1 MSHSS
6 PIVTVF
12 GVPIRVHIT
21 LWIFLPLIALN
32 FSGALGLGSILW
44 GALAAIGLFAS
55 VALHELG
62 HSMVAIAR
70 GYRVREILLL
80 PIGGVAQLEGL
91 PRNPWDEMLVAV
103 AGPVVS
109 LLLFLLL
116 GMLAWLAHLLHLATP
131 TLLFGMLSGINLMLA
146 LFNLLPSF
154 PMDGGRI
161 FRAWMTPRVG
171 RLEATR
177 RAATMGRVMAVLFG
191 LIGFF
196 QGNIFLMGIAVFI
209 YMAAAA
215 EYRMVIAREAYRL
228 GRTYQWPFREE
239 ELPVEDATI
248 SPPPYQR
255 RHIVYFVHPS
265 RLHRR
270 LFDEVLEKW
279 D

>member
-1 MSHSS
+1 MSSS
-6 PIVTVF
+6 TRIATIF

-32 FSGALGLGSILW
+32 FSGTLGLGSILW
-44 GALAAIGLFAS
+44 GALAATGLFAS

-62 HSMVAIAR
+62 HSIVAIAR
-70 GYRVREILLL
+70 GCRVREILLL

-91 PRNPWDEMLVAV
+91 PRNPRDEMLIAV
-103 AGPVVS
+103 AGPAVS
-109 LLLFLLL
+109 LLLFLSFGAVALFF
-116 GMLAWLAHLLHLATP
+116 HLLRLMTP
-131 TLLFGMLSGINLMLA
+131 ALLFGMLSGINLMLA

-177 RAATMGRVMAVLFG
+177 RAAIMGRVMAVLFG

-209 YMAAAA
+209 YVAAGA
-215 EYRMVIAREAYRL
+215 EYRMVAAREAYRL
-228 GRTYQWPFREE
+228 GRAYHWPSWEE
-239 ELPVEDATI
+239 ELPVEDVTI
-248 SPPPYQR
+248 SPPPYRR
-255 RHIVYFVHPS
+255 RHVVYFIHPS
-265 RLHRR
+265 HLHRR

-279 D
+279 